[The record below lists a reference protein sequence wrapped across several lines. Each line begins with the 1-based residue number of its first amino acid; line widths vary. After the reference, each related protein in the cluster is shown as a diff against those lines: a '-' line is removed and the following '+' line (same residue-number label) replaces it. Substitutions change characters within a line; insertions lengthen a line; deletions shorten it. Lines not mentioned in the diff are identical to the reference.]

1 MILTRRFLI
10 LLALIAIPTALS
22 GYWSV
27 LGRFSLAGNLVLFA
41 ALVLDWML
49 TPGASKLSVERE
61 FEDKLSLGIKNTIKL
76 IIRNQSQFQL
86 NGSLRDEP
94 PVSFDTFEAE
104 LPFQLKPNSRIALNY
119 AVMPRIRGVH
129 SFGNVNLRYASRLK
143 LFKRQIR
150 FALPASVKVYPNLL
164 EVKKYAILAKRGRW
178 AESGLKP
185 SVVYGEGTEFESLR
199 NYIHGDDFR
208 RINWKAT
215 ARVGNPICE
224 QYQPERS
231 QNIMVM
237 LDSGRMM
244 TSAVGSGSES
254 LSRLDHAINAALML
268 GYVGCMKGDKVGL
281 TIFSNQVESF
291 IPPHQGKSQIYEMLE
306 ALYNT
311 KAKMVQPDYEKA
323 LQYVELKNRKRSLI
337 VLFSDL
343 TDPETSKALVT
354 YLPRLIPRHLTLC
367 VSLNDAEMLG
377 LADMTP
383 AELNDVYK
391 KASASQLL
399 SERENALAE
408 LQKKGVLILDV
419 PPEQLSVAVVNK
431 YLQLKAKS
439 ML

>member
-1 MILTRRFLI
+1 MLLTRRFLI

-22 GYWSV
+22 GYWAA
-27 LGRFSLAGNLVLFA
+27 LGRFSLASNLVLFA

-61 FEDKLSLGIKNTIKL
+61 FEDKLSLDAKNTIKL

-94 PVSFDTFEAE
+94 PISFDTFESE
-104 LPFQLKPNSRIALNY
+104 LPIQLEPNFRTALSY
-119 AVMPRIRGVH
+119 AVVPRIRGVH
-129 SFGNVNLRYASRLK
+129 SFGNVNLRYLSRLK

-150 FALPASVKVYPNLL
+150 FALPASVKVYPNLI

-178 AESGLKP
+178 AESGMKP

-244 TSAVGSGSES
+244 TSAVGSGS

-268 GYVGCMKGDKVGL
+268 GYVGCMKGDKIGL
-281 TIFSNQVESF
+281 TIFSNQIEAF

-311 KAKMVQPDYEKA
+311 KAKMVQPDYERA

-354 YLPRLIPRHLTLC
+354 YLPRLTPRHLTLC
-367 VSLNDAEMLG
+367 VSLNDSEMLD
-377 LADMTP
+377 LADMLP
-383 AELNDVYK
+383 SDLNDVYK

-419 PPEQLSVAVVNK
+419 PPEQLSVTVVNK